1 MKIIIV
7 FKNGFSL
14 AVTCEKFSIDKNG
27 LGNITGYSIKGIKD
41 RKPLYIEFEDVIC
54 IYRDVEAEDE
64 A

>member
-14 AVTCEKFSIDKNG
+14 VVTCESFSIDKDS
-27 LGNITGYSIKGIKD
+27 LGSITGYSIKGIKD

>member
-14 AVTCEKFSIDKNG
+14 VVTCEKFSIDKDG

-41 RKPLYIEFEDVIC
+41 HKPLYIEFEDVIC
-54 IYRDVEAEDE
+54 VYRDVEAEDE